1 MKDKLIHA
9 LSFGAKALSLVVG
22 LKALPFLALLPPES
36 KPALLAVF
44 IFALASTVKEGI
56 RLALDF
62 LDDGRL
68 NNSYKIPLLAVIVCL
83 LPAGLL
89 TSCAGWEVKFQ
100 ESTGIT
106 PGQAVGILGE
116 TMTDY
121 ERVKGLNKAELPA
134 QTSAKEAQDVTPT
147 TTSLPADAPQESRLG
162 WLDSVL
168 GLWALFKG
176 GQ

>member
-9 LSFGAKALSLVVG
+9 LSFLAKALSLVVG
-22 LKALPFLALLPPES
+22 LKALPFLAMLPPES
-36 KPALLAVF
+36 KPALLAIF
-44 IFALASTVKEGI
+44 IFALASTLKEGI
-56 RLALDF
+56 RLVLDF

-68 NNSYKIPLLAVIVCL
+68 NNSYKIPLMAFLICL

-106 PGQAVGILGE
+106 PGQAVGLLGE

-121 ERVKGLNKAELPA
+121 ERAKAMAKA
-134 QTSAKEAQDVTPT
+134 QQPKLTNAKEALDVTPT
-147 TTSLPADAPQESRLG
+147 TALPAEPPEESRMS

-168 GLWALFKG
+168 GIWALFKG
-176 GQ
+176 AQ